1 MERKKFNWVR
11 LVAVLLLYSLPA
23 SAHHG
28 VAAYDATTQ
37 TTLEGTVTKFE
48 WENPHAL
55 IYFEVTDKVGSVQEW
70 TAETAGLVLLVRAGW
85 NKNSLKPGEHCK
97 IIGNRAK
104 NGSNTMI
111 LRSLVLPNGKEL
123 SNYVP

>member
-1 MERKKFNWVR
+1 MERFGFGWLR
-11 LVAVLLLYSLPA
+11 LAAVLLWLSIPA
-23 SAHHG
+23 FAHHG
-28 VAAYDATTQ
+28 VAAYEAGTKTA
-37 TTLEGTVTKFE
+37 LEGTVTNFE

-55 IYFEVTDKVGSVQEW
+55 IYFDVTDDAGSAQKW

-85 NKNSLKPGEHCK
+85 NKNSLKPGERCK
-97 IIGNRAK
+97 IVGSRAK

-111 LRSLVLPNGKEL
+111 LRYLVLPSGKEL